1 MAMKIESISTVP
13 VDPVRIENAGVG
25 SVAIAQ
31 ASTARGREVER
42 PHKTVQKE
50 TRSAE
55 EIQKDVS
62 VINDQLKALN
72 RAVQFS
78 IDEKTK
84 TIIARIVDTETGEV
98 IRQIPPENIVR
109 LRDNDMTGLIVGKKV

>member
-1 MAMKIESISTVP
+1 MKINNISTVP
-13 VDPVRIENAGVG
+13 VDPVRIENTGVG

-31 ASTARGREVER
+31 ASTTRGREVETPR
-42 PHKTVQKE
+42 KSVQKE

-62 VINDQLKALN
+62 VINDQLKTLN

-78 IDEKTK
+78 IDDKSKTVV
-84 TIIARIVDTETGEV
+84 ARIVDTETGEV

>member
-1 MAMKIESISTVP
+1 MKIESVSTVP
-13 VDPVRIENAGVG
+13 VDPVRIESTGVG

-31 ASTARGREVER
+31 ASTARGREVETPR
-42 PHKTVQKE
+42 KSVQKE

-55 EIQKDVS
+55 DIKRDVS
-62 VINDQLKALN
+62 VINDQLKSLN

-84 TIIARIVDTETGEV
+84 TIVARIVDTETGDV